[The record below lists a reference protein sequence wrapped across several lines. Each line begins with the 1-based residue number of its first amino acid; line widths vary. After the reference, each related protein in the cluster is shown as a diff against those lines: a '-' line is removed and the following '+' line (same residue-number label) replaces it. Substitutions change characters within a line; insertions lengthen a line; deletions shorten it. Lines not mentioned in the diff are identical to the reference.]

1 MKVGDE
7 AFNQAWDVVKGVLP
21 DLSFDIDLDKYKDL
35 FHPNYLN
42 YKAHV
47 TPDVARKLI
56 AENPYSQEFI
66 DFNSVDREKFGKKMK
81 NWDKELTQ
89 FPDLFENPEHV
100 LSRITG
106 RNGYE
111 LQMPYQQFSEYATR
125 SDRDDFSDLE
135 IDPINAYIDYAEDA
149 DRPVVVGGADY
160 NLSRN
165 KINRLMVNPG
175 FQGRNIA
182 QHILGSMLQ
191 DNKLIR
197 DRLFSV
203 GGYNAFRS
211 LGNKLTEGGEVK
223 ALPYLTK
230 FPKGNDRLYADSYR
244 GKGIIDTILGDVVFT
259 QPFGEKVRN
268 NAAGGEF
275 LESGDGWEWQPD
287 NPYPFD
293 YSPTNHNFI
302 NPKVK
307 GRYPMA
313 IRYKGDDPN
322 FVTNLG
328 RRDDL

>member
-21 DLSFDIDLDKYKDL
+21 DLPFDMDLDSYKDY
-35 FHPNYLN
+35 FHRNNVN

-47 TPDVARKLI
+47 TPDVARKLL
-56 AENPYSQEFI
+56 AENPYSQEYI
-66 DFNSVDREKFGKKMK
+66 NFNSVDQKKFDKKMK
-81 NWDKELTQ
+81 NWDKELTL
-89 FPDLFENPEHV
+89 FSDLFENPENV

-106 RNGYE
+106 LNGNE
-111 LQMPYQQFSEYATR
+111 FQMPYQQFSEYATR

-149 DRPVVVGGADY
+149 DRPVVVGGGDY

-165 KINRLMVNPG
+165 KINRVMVNPG

-182 QHILGSMLQ
+182 QHIMGSMLQ

-197 DRLFSV
+197 DNLFSV
-203 GGYNAFRS
+203 AGYNAFQS
-211 LGNKLTEGGEVK
+211 LGNKLTRGGEVK
-223 ALPYLTK
+223 ALPYNL
-230 FPKGNDRLYADSYR
+230 GSHDWGS
-244 GKGIIDTILGDVVFT
+244 GILDTTLGDVVYT
-259 QPFGEKVRN
+259 QPYGGKRRVNRG
-268 NAAGGEF
+268 GGEF
-275 LESGDGWEWQPD
+275 FESDDGWEWQPD
-287 NPYPFD
+287 DPYPLQ
-293 YSPTNHNFI
+293 YNPIMEYPHT
-302 NPKVK
+302 NPKVV

-313 IRYKGDDPN
+313 IRYKGNDPN